1 MDLLRRAGREYAVY
15 ATARRLIATGEIDA
29 AAPTSNWTALPTV
42 NEVIVLAAGAVR
54 QLRVIEPVGR
64 GLYRIVDSAD

>member
-1 MDLLRRAGREYAVY
+1 
-15 ATARRLIATGEIDA
+15 
-29 AAPTSNWTALPTV
+29 V